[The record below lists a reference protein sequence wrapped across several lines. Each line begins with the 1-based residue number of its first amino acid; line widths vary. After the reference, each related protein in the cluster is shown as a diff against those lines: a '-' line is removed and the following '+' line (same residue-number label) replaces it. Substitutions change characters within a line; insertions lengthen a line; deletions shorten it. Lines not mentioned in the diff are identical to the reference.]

1 MIYLFIFIVYSRP
14 STQKEREEHAPHLR
28 ELPPSNDRASTH
40 MMVAVWAI
48 FWNQKGV
55 FEWPGFDGKLGT
67 TWNYILGVLFFQIE
81 TAAGTLHKSLAR
93 VQCIDGNEA
102 NLETLILLLKQ
113 NHVQKVFWTATPHC
127 SRVNPHGGYGWRWS
141 RHLYKFWWIFDVFY
155 PEILGLSS
163 FPLWKKSPFCSTP
176 STSSFDTSK
185 YHSVHNYTHYIPPSC
200 LLTQVWY
207 C

>member
-1 MIYLFIFIVYSRP
+1 MIYLYSLYTPGRARKKSVKNTLPILGNSRRP
-14 STQKEREEHAPHLR
+14 ATEH
-28 ELPPSNDRASTH
+28 PPTWWLQCEQFAE
-40 MMVAVWAI
+40 I
-48 FWNQKGV
+48 KKGV
-55 FEWPGFDGKLGT
+55 FKWPGFDGKLGT

-141 RHLYKFWWIFDVFY
+141 RHLYKFWWIFNVY
-155 PEILGLSS
+155 PEILSLSS
-163 FPLWKKSPFCSTP
+163 LPLWKKSPFCSTP